1 MLKIK
6 EKDISSSKTS
16 PPEREARMP
25 LLTRGERYC
34 ATDHMSVRTFLV
46 DS

>member
-16 PPEREARMP
+16 PPERETRMP
-25 LLTRGERYC
+25 LLTHGARYC
-34 ATDHMSVRTFLV
+34 AMDHMSVRIFLV